1 MKKQSL
7 IKGTFIL
14 GLAGIFAKFLGIFFR
29 WPLIMLIGDEG
40 IGYYQ
45 MSYPLYMFFIAT
57 ASGIPVAISKIVS
70 EKNAMGDK
78 DGAVQVLKKALL
90 LMLFMGGI
98 FTFSLYFFSGQI
110 VKMLKWDYRAYYSL
124 IAIAFAPLLI
134 SIVGAFRGFFQG
146 LQNMNP
152 TAVSQILEQIGRV
165 IVGVGLAYLFLPK
178 GIEYAAGG
186 AAFGAVFGAFLS
198 AIYLVFKYLSVR
210 KEFNEIHTKNDFNIM
225 LKIIYIAVPI
235 SLGAAVSSIMSLLDS
250 IIVPQKLLIAG
261 YSFKEAAALY
271 GQLTGKAFVLVNVPL
286 TLSIALCA
294 SLVPIISEAFIL
306 NRRDEVIR
314 KLQLAIRIS
323 MVIAIPSFCGLFFMA
338 KPVLSLIFPGHSD
351 GYLILKYLSISIPFI
366 ILSQTS
372 TAVLQGIGK
381 YATPVINLFIGC
393 LVKVIITIIL
403 VPIPGLNI
411 YGAIAGTVAGYITAA
426 VLNILL
432 LKKIIA
438 VKLKLFESIIKPAY
452 AAVIMIIAVVFVYIN
467 VYNKTV
473 SNSIACFSAVIIGLI
488 IYTILIIIFG
498 IFNYNQ
504 IKTRLR
510 RKYK

>member
-7 IKGTFIL
+7 VKGTFIL
-14 GLAGIFAKFLGIFFR
+14 GLAGISAKFLGIFFR

-78 DGAVQVLKKALL
+78 NGAVQVLKNALL
-90 LMLFMGGI
+90 LMIIMGGI
-98 FTFSLYFFSGQI
+98 FTCFLYFFSGQI
-110 VKMLKWDYRAYYSL
+110 VKTLKWDYRAYYSL
-124 IAIAFAPLLI
+124 VAIAFAPLII

-165 IVGVGLAYLFLPK
+165 VVGVGLAYLLLPK

-186 AAFGAVFGAFLS
+186 AAFGAVFGALLS
-198 AIYLVFKYLSVR
+198 AIYLVIKYLSVR
-210 KEFNEIHTKNDFNIM
+210 KEFNANYKKNNSGVI

-250 IIVPQKLLIAG
+250 IIVPQKLLMAG
-261 YSFKEAAALY
+261 FSFKEAAALY

-294 SLVPIISEAFIL
+294 SLVPIISEAYIL
-306 NRRDEVIR
+306 NKHDEVIR
-314 KLQLAIRIS
+314 KLQLAIRVS

-338 KPVLSLIFPGHSD
+338 KPVLNLIFPGHGD

-366 ILSQTS
+366 ILSQTG

-381 YATPVINLFIGC
+381 YASPVINLFAGC
-393 LVKVIITIIL
+393 LIKVVITLIL
-403 VPIPGLNI
+403 VPIPGFNI
-411 YGAIAGTVAGYITAA
+411 YGAIIGTVSGYITAA

-432 LKKIIA
+432 LKKIMGT
-438 VKLKLFESIIKPAY
+438 KLKLYESVIKPAY
-452 AAVIMIIAVVFVYIN
+452 ASLIMIIAVVFVYIN
-467 VYNKTV
+467 VYNNTG
-473 SNSIACFSAVIIGLI
+473 SNSIACFSAVIIGFI
-488 IYTILIIIFG
+488 IYAILIIIFG

-510 RKYK
+510 RKK